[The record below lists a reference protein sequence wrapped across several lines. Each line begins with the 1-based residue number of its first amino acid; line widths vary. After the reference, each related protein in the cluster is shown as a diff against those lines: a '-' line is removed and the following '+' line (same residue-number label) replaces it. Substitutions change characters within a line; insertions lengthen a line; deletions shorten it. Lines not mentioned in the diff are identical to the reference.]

1 MLFFSNMLTETEKT
15 FSFKKAGQVEE
26 QKASL
31 RIGNTDLLA
40 FSLDWW
46 MGSIFIVCF
55 NAFTDS
61 RPGCSAHFCLTDL
74 GILPS
79 VCFSQR
85 NKQQKGCNCTKTG
98 PSSSVIFMYI
108 KLQRIHK

>member
-1 MLFFSNMLTETEKT
+1 MKNKKLFP
-15 FSFKKAGQVEE
+15 GIV
-26 QKASL
+26 
-31 RIGNTDLLA
+31 NTDLLA

-61 RPGCSAHFCLTDL
+61 RPGCSAHFSLTDL

-79 VCFSQR
+79 VWISQR
-85 NKQQKGCNCTKTG
+85 NKQQKWGVAAPKVELFPLFLLYLRALNCSTDQFTAN
-98 PSSSVIFMYI
+98 VVFY
-108 KLQRIHK
+108 RAHVAA